1 MQIENG
7 VTYQMKSGMNKIY
20 KVEYWFHDNNEMHD
34 YDRIAIEAKSEN
46 EAIEKAK
53 ESYNVPIDARGFR
66 IIY

>member
-1 MQIENG
+1 
-7 VTYQMKSGMNKIY
+7 MNKIY